1 MYPLGDPQHT
11 SHSHPTGGPLPA
23 STILVLESAATAIA
37 SLVPQLTSAGY
48 TVTQTTDPDVALAT
62 IVEHQLAIL
71 DVGVAEE
78 AAKPTKGAKEPKD
91 GKDGKDAKK
100 DAVATRTGVELC
112 REIRATPA
120 MAAVP
125 ILCVATT
132 DDVEERIGF
141 LEAGADDVIARPFDA
156 REVEARVEAL
166 LLRFQRSKHKAP
178 VVSSDGLTISQ
189 ARRVV
194 AVFSPKGGV
203 GTTTIATNIAVA
215 AAQKRPDRVVLV
227 DLDLQFGAVATHLNL
242 SAKQTLT
249 DIVRDEAVLREPE
262 LLRTFAMRHDSG
274 LHVIAAPTTPET
286 SEFITPDHISQLI
299 AALLEG
305 YESVVIDA
313 GSTLDERTLTVFDAA
328 ETIVLGVYPEI
339 PALKAM
345 HGLVDHLTE
354 SGSIGTKAMYVLNNM
369 FARDILKRRD
379 IEAALGTQIGLDLPY
394 DAFLYLKAVNEG
406 VPIVMGAPRSAA
418 AERLGKLS
426 STAFG
431 TDGVVVPAAEP
442 RKKAGLFGLRRKA

>member
-1 MYPLGDPQHT
+1 
-11 SHSHPTGGPLPA
+11 LPA
-23 STILVLESAATAIA
+23 STIIVLENVATATA

-48 TVTQTTDPDVALAT
+48 TVTQTTDPDEAFAK

-71 DVGVAEE
+71 DVGVAEP
-78 AAKPTKGAKEPKD
+78 AAKPAKGGKEPKE
-91 GKDGKDAKK
+91 GKDAKAAK
-100 DAVATRTGVELC
+100 EGKEDAVPTRTGIDLC

-125 ILCVATT
+125 ILCVANT

-215 AAQKRPDRVVLV
+215 AAQRRPDRVVLV

-242 SAKQTLT
+242 AAKQTLT

-274 LHVIAAPTTPET
+274 LHVIAAPTTPQS
-286 SEFITPDHISQLI
+286 SEFITADHVTQLI

-313 GSTLDERTLTVFDAA
+313 GSTLDERTLAIFEAA
-328 ETIVLGVYPEI
+328 ETILLGVYPEI

-345 HGLVDHLTE
+345 HGLLEYLTE
-354 SGSIGTKAMYVLNNM
+354 NGSVGMKATFVLNNM
-369 FARDILKRRD
+369 FARDILKPRD
-379 IEAALGTQIGLDLPY
+379 IESALGTPVGIDLPY

-418 AERLGKLS
+418 AERLVKLS

-431 TDGVVVPAAEP
+431 TDGVVVPAQESK
-442 RKKAGLFGLRRKA
+442 KKAGLFGLRRRA